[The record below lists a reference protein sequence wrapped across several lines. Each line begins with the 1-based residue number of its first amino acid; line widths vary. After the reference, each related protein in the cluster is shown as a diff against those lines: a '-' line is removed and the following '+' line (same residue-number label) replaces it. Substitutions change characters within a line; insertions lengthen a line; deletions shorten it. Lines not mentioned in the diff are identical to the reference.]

1 MPLVIGPKFEYET
14 ANSIRRLQDYPSTNM
29 RDLVSKQE
37 KRILER
43 NVFPYPVDFEMGN
56 LGPEQTKPITLTGDA
71 VDISSNGIGMWTTA
85 PLMRGDVVKLYI
97 PILSQ
102 NTILPSFSEVRW
114 IESGKSHHRVGL
126 QSLA

>member
-1 MPLVIGPKFEYET
+1 M
-14 ANSIRRLQDYPSTNM
+14 TNM

-71 VDISSNGIGMWTTA
+71 VDISSKGIGMWTTA
-85 PLMRGDVVKLYI
+85 PLIRGDVVKLYI
-97 PILSQ
+97 PIPSQ
-102 NTILPSFSEVRW
+102 NTIFSSLSEVRW
-114 IESGKSHHRVGL
+114 VVPGKSHNRVGL
-126 QSLA
+126 QFLA